1 MPVQTFP
8 PMTKDFPSFDC
19 DAHIAEPMEIWERA
33 AEHLTRAELA
43 ALKTTLWYDRESD
56 QLIVNDTVGAGIRSK
71 EGRGTTAA
79 INLISVAGP
88 GMKHAIQRAL
98 NVRNLRPE
106 TALTKAQATK
116 VAQMA
121 HDGLARTIRPAHTML
136 DGDTVFALATGGRRV
151 DVSTVGAYAADALS
165 LAILRSVRMAAPAGG
180 LPGLGVSG
188 EID

>member
-1 MPVQTFP
+1 MPTQTFP

-33 AEHLTRAELA
+33 EDHLTRAELA

-98 NVRNLRPE
+98 NVRNLRAE
-106 TALTKAQATK
+106 TALTKAQSAYID
-116 VAQMA
+116 
-121 HDGLARTIRPAHTML
+121 HR
-136 DGDTVFALATGGRRV
+136 
-151 DVSTVGAYAADALS
+151 GAYDPKS
-165 LAILRSVRMAAPAGG
+165 RLRDMDFQG
-180 LPGLGVSG
+180 
-188 EID
+188 IDQVMFIPSD